1 MQKILSRRVLRD
13 IRHNLPRYAA
23 LFFLVLLSMFMVV
36 SLMGAAE
43 SVIRGAA
50 KSDEEHFVEDGQF
63 GVFVPLTDAETAQIE
78 AEGVTLQPDFSLDF
92 QVENATVRVYTFREQ
107 IDLFVPTEGVEAV
120 QAGEILLEQHYAT
133 AHGLG
138 VGSTVEIGGKAFTVV
153 GVGSTPDYDACFE
166 KTSSTSV
173 DASQFGVGFVCA
185 ADYAALNAGG
195 EAFRTEDYT
204 YTYRL
209 GGSATDESLKTLLQ
223 SFALDR
229 SKVTDPYFLDYLAQ
243 AEETKNDL
251 QKALDELADGCNE
264 LTDGMDELVGYNADL
279 TEAAE
284 ELFNAML
291 AQAEE
296 SLAGAGITVE
306 LTAENYAS
314 ELAAL
319 AADPATS
326 ASLKQTLREAGSQ
339 LDALEQ
345 FRQGVQQYTAGVGQ
359 TAEGSTALAAGM
371 AELSANRA
379 ALDDAADQIF
389 DAILAMANQQLAR
402 YGLNLGLTAETYA
415 DTLTEA
421 AQKALLPAVASA
433 LNDAKTQLDAVT
445 AFRAG
450 VHAYTAGADAAAEGS
465 GQLAEGLG
473 TLDDASTALA
483 SGADSVADA
492 VLALL
497 NEQLAS
503 SGLDTTL
510 TREGYAAQL
519 AALTA
524 DQSAVDATLRTALTE
539 AEDTL
544 RQLDT
549 FRTAI
554 VDYTDAVA
562 AARDGSAQ
570 LRDGVQELRDAAN
583 DLLDEYFQVELENL
597 TQFLPAAENPRING
611 AAGDVEINRYA
622 SNAAGVILMILFT
635 YVISVF
641 VVHNIEQESSII
653 GALYALG
660 VTRRQLLAHYLAAP
674 VLISWLGGVCGL
686 LLSLTPI
693 GCAAQM
699 QDTIVYYS
707 LPPLGVTLPWWL
719 VAYALVMP
727 PVVAA
732 IVNCIVIRKELGRTA
747 LSLLRSEQ
755 KAGHASKIA
764 RIDLGK
770 LGFLP
775 RFQLRQLLREL
786 RSAFAV
792 LGGMFIC
799 LLVLMI
805 GLNTYHLCNNF
816 NLRSV
821 AETTYEYCYTYK
833 YPTEEVPEGGTPAYA
848 ETLKQ
853 TAYGYDLE
861 VMVLGID
868 PGNPYFDVT
877 PSTKKSEVVIASS
890 VAQKFGVGQGDV
902 LVLKD
907 EVNDVNYAFT
917 VSDVVRYSSALYVFM
932 DRDAMQELFG
942 QGEDYYNVVFADHPL
957 EIETGRLYST
967 VSRESVEKAST
978 VFNEMMG
985 PMIWMVSALAAVIFL
1000 VVLYLMVKVMVDR
1013 SAYSIS
1019 LMKVFGYRTK
1029 EVRRLYLDGNF
1040 VVVALG
1046 ALVCIPA
1053 AKAVMDAIYPNFIA
1067 NVAIGMELEFPPL
1080 AYLGIYL
1087 GVLGCYLLIELLLVR
1102 RLNKLTPA
1110 EVLKSRE

>member
-1 MQKILSRRVLRD
+1 MQKILTRRVLRD
-13 IRHNLPRYAA
+13 LRRNLPRYAA
-23 LFFLVLLSMFMVV
+23 LFFLVLLSMYMVV

-43 SVIRGAA
+43 SIIRGTTQ
-50 KSDEEHFVEDGQF
+50 SDEAHFVEHGQF
-63 GVFVPLTDAETAQIE
+63 GVFVPLTDEEVREVE
-78 AEGVTLQPDFSLDF
+78 ASGVTLQQDFSLDF
-92 QVENATVRVYTFREQ
+92 SVEGATVRIYRQ
-107 IDLFVPTEGVEAV
+107 RSSIDLFVPTEGADTV
-120 QAGEILLEQHYAT
+120 QPGEILLEQHYAS
-133 AHGLG
+133 AHDLTLG
-138 VGSTVEIGGKAFTVV
+138 SRLTLGGSTFTVV
-153 GVGSTPDYDACFE
+153 GLGSTPDYDGLFE
-166 KTSSTSV
+166 KTSSTSA
-173 DASQFGVGFVCA
+173 DPTLFGVGFVCA
-185 ADYAALNAGG
+185 SDYDTLNAAGL
-195 EAFRTEDYT
+195 AFRAEDYT

-209 GGSATDESLKTLLQ
+209 GGDATDDSVKALLQ
-223 SFALDR
+223 SFTLDR

-243 AEETKNDL
+243 MEQPKNDL
-251 QKALDELADGCNE
+251 QDALTALADGCAE
-264 LTDGMDELVGYNADL
+264 LTDGMGELAGYSDDLNSAADALFDAMLEQVQNSLAEAGIQTDL
-279 TEAAE
+279 TAETYAAQLEALRNSPSTSAALKATLREAAE
-284 ELFNAML
+284 E
-291 AQAEE
+291 
-296 SLAGAGITVE
+296 
-306 LTAENYAS
+306 
-314 ELAAL
+314 
-319 AADPATS
+319 
-326 ASLKQTLREAGSQ
+326 

-345 FRQGVQQYTAGVGQ
+345 FRSGVHQYTDGVGQ
-359 TAEGSTALAAGM
+359 TAEGSTALADGM
-371 AELSANRA
+371 AALSANRA

-402 YGLNLGLTAETYA
+402 YGLNLGLTADTYA
-415 DTLTEA
+415 ARLDAA
-421 AQKALLPAVASA
+421 AQKAVLPALASA
-433 LNDAKTQLDAVT
+433 LTNARAELDAVA
-445 AFRAG
+445 AFREG
-450 VHAYTAGADAAAEGS
+450 VHAYTAGADAAASGS
-465 GQLAEGLG
+465 SQLAEGLQ
-473 TLDDASTALA
+473 TLDSASSTLA
-483 SGADSVADA
+483 DGADSVADA

-503 SGLDTTL
+503 SGLDVTL
-510 TREGYAAQL
+510 TRDGFAAQL

-524 DQSAVDATLRTALTE
+524 DHSAVDTTLRTSLTE
-539 AEDTL
+539 AQDTL
-544 RQLDT
+544 DQLST

-554 VDYTDAVA
+554 HDYTDAVE

-570 LRDGVQELRDAAN
+570 LRDGVQELQDAAN
-583 DLLDEYFQVELENL
+583 DLLDEYFAFDLDNL

-660 VTRRQLLAHYLAAP
+660 VTRRQLLVHYLAAP

-693 GCAAQM
+693 GCAQQM
-699 QDTIVYYS
+699 QDTIAYYS
-707 LPPLGVTLPWWL
+707 LPPLSVYLPGWL
-719 VAYALVMP
+719 LAYALVMP

-732 IVNCIVIRKELGRTA
+732 LVNCIVIRKELSRTP

-755 KAGHASKIA
+755 KAGHASRIA
-764 RIDLGK
+764 RIDLGR

-799 LLVLMI
+799 LLVLML
-805 GLNTYHLCNNF
+805 GLNSNALCRNF
-816 NLRSV
+816 NLRSI

-833 YPTEEVPEGGTPAYA
+833 YPTETIPEGGTPAYA

-861 VMVLGID
+861 VTVLGID

-877 PSTKKSEVVIASS
+877 PSTKKSEVVISTA
-890 VAQKFGVGQGDV
+890 VAQKFGVRKGDV

-907 EVNDVNYAFT
+907 EVNEVNYAFT
-917 VSDVVRYSSALYVFM
+917 VADVVHYSSALYVFM

-942 QGEDYYNVVFADHPL
+942 QSEDYYNIVFADHAL
-957 EIETGRLYST
+957 DIDTGRLYST
-967 VSRESVEKAST
+967 VTRASIEKASA
-978 VFNEMMG
+978 VFSEMMG
-985 PMIWMVSALAAVIFL
+985 PMILLMVVLAAVIFL

-1019 LMKVFGYRTK
+1019 LLKVFGYRTG

-1053 AKAVMDAIYPNFIA
+1053 AKAVIDAIYPNFIA
-1067 NVAIGMELEFPPL
+1067 NVAIGMELSFSPL
-1080 AYLGIYL
+1080 TYLAIYAGIL
-1087 GVLGCYLLIELLLVR
+1087 ACYLLIEVLLVR
-1102 RLNKLTPA
+1102 RLNQLTPA
-1110 EVLKSRE
+1110 EVLKNRE